1 VKLNHGGSETQD
13 ARLTN
18 LFVSGSE
25 SGSME
30 PITLRIESDTLEE
43 IDDEAEQSDQTRAEY
58 LREVIGNRHR
68 HEQIQAEHEEIL
80 RDYEQKVDE
89 LETELDRVHNEKRL
103 ILEQREENEQLVN
116 YVEAEKTLQ
125 ERKASANMFTRL
137 KWKVTGVPIEE

>member
-1 VKLNHGGSETQD
+1 
-13 ARLTN
+13 
-18 LFVSGSE
+18 
-25 SGSME
+25 ME

-89 LETELDRVHNEKRL
+89 LETELDRVHSEKRL
-103 ILEQREENEQLVN
+103 ILEQREENEKLVN
-116 YVEAEKTLQ
+116 YVETEKTLT
-125 ERKASANMFTRL
+125 EKKAQAGVLTRT
-137 KWKVTGVPIEE
+137 KWWLTGVPTED